1 MPFGTRP
8 MQLETEPEQGE
19 RDRIVREIMVDF
31 EGDKNLLGLYDLLLK
46 IDRRINPHLYTG
58 GEKSRT

>member
-1 MPFGTRP
+1 

-19 RDRIVREIMVDF
+19 RDRIVREIMADF

-46 IDRRINPHLYTG
+46 IDRRINPHLYTD
-58 GEKSRT
+58 GEKPRI

>member
-1 MPFGTRP
+1 

-19 RDRIVREIMVDF
+19 RDRIVKEIMADF
-31 EGDKNLLGLYDLLLK
+31 EGENNLTGLYDLLLK

-58 GEKSRT
+58 GGKPRT